1 MTTMS
6 TSVSRRD
13 FLKRCSLGV
22 ISVAIPKLSVV
33 YASPPFDKV
42 IKDAT
47 ILDGTGRTPWRG
59 DVGITGDTIVA
70 IGDIAPEQGGNVIHA
85 SGLHLCPGFIDI
97 HTHSDGRILA
107 CPTADSRV
115 LQGITTELTGNCGYS
130 VAPLK
135 RADIEDELQEFLELG
150 IRPDWTD
157 VASYFSR
164 LERTRISVN
173 HALLLGQGR
182 LRKSAIGLVDRK
194 LTANELKNVL
204 RAVEEGM
211 DCGAFG
217 LSTGLE
223 YAPGIYTP
231 AEEIVSM
238 VQIVA
243 RQGGLYASHIRNEAS
258 GLLEA
263 IKEAIGVGRETGV
276 SVEISHFK
284 AAGKSNWNKQSAALD
299 ILDKARS
306 RGINVSADAY
316 PYTAYSTS
324 LTILLKAWVKEGGP
338 NAILRRLRNSDARRR
353 IRREVTERVGESPG
367 DFDLIV
373 INSTKS
379 ERNRMA
385 IGKNLVEI
393 GEMWKVKPVDAILRL
408 LEEEETVVDFVG
420 HGMKPENVE
429 MVLSHPL
436 VMIGSDGSS
445 MAPKGKAAE
454 SRPHPR
460 SYGTCPRVLGHY
472 VRERK
477 LFDLSTAV
485 KKMTGMPAEKLR
497 LTDRGR
503 IARGMKADLVIFDGV
518 LVRDTATFEDP
529 HQYPHGIK
537 HVLVNGTLVVENGK
551 HTGARPGR
559 VLRKT

>member
-1 MTTMS
+1 MS
-6 TSVSRRD
+6 AFVSRRT
-13 FLKRCSLGV
+13 FLKRCCLGA
-22 ISVAIPKLSVV
+22 IGVAIPKRPVA
-33 YASPPFDKV
+33 YAKPAFDKV
-42 IKDAT
+42 IKNAT
-47 ILDGTGRTPWRG
+47 ILDGTGRAPRRG
-59 DVGITGDTIVA
+59 DVGITGDTIAA
-70 IGDIAPEQGGNVIHA
+70 IGDI
-85 SGLHLCPGFIDI
+85 SCPGFIDI
-97 HTHSDGRILA
+97 HTHSDGRILT

-115 LQGITTELTGNCGYS
+115 LQGITTELTGNCGSS

-135 RADIEDELQEFLELG
+135 REDIKDELQEFRELG

-164 LERTRISVN
+164 LERTGISVN

-231 AEEIVSM
+231 AEEIASM
-238 VQIVA
+238 AQVVA
-243 RQGGLYASHIRNEAS
+243 HRDGLYASHLRNEGS

-263 IKEAIGVGRETGV
+263 INEAINVGRETGV
-276 SVEISHFK
+276 RVQISHFK
-284 AAGKSNWNKQSAALD
+284 AAGRSNWNKQTAALD
-299 ILDKARS
+299 LLEKAR
-306 RGINVSADAY
+306 RGIDVSADAY
-316 PYTAYSTS
+316 PYTAYSTGLS
-324 LTILLKAWVKEGGP
+324 ILLKAWVREGGTK
-338 NAILRRLRNSDARRR
+338 AILRRLRIRDARRR
-353 IRREVTERVGESPG
+353 IRREVSERVGESPG
-367 DFDLIV
+367 DYELIV

-379 ERNRMA
+379 ERNRTV

-393 GEMWKVKPVDAILRL
+393 GEMWKVEPVDALLRL
-408 LEEEETVVDFVG
+408 LIEEETEVDFVG
-420 HGMKPENVE
+420 HGMQPGNVE
-429 MVLSHPL
+429 MVLSHPA

-454 SRPHPR
+454 ARPHPR

-485 KKMTGMPAEKLR
+485 KKMTSMAAEQLR

-503 IARGMKADLVIFDGV
+503 IARGMKADLVIFDGAKV
-518 LVRDTATFEDP
+518 LDTATFEEP

-537 HVLVNGTLVVENGK
+537 HVLVNGILVVENSK

>member
-1 MTTMS
+1 
-6 TSVSRRD
+6 V
-13 FLKRCSLGV
+13 
-22 ISVAIPKLSVV
+22 
-33 YASPPFDKV
+33 
-42 IKDAT
+42 
-47 ILDGTGRTPWRG
+47 
-59 DVGITGDTIVA
+59 
-70 IGDIAPEQGGNVIHA
+70 IAPEQGKNVIYA

-97 HTHSDGRILA
+97 HTHSDGRILT

-135 RADIEDELQEFLELG
+135 RADIKDELQEFREMG
-150 IRPDWTD
+150 INPNWTD
-157 VASYFSR
+157 VTSYFSR

-173 HALLLGQGR
+173 HAFLLGQGR

-194 LTANELKNVL
+194 LTTDELKNVL

-238 VQIVA
+238 VRIVA
-243 RQGGLYASHIRNEAS
+243 RRGGLYTTHIRNEAS

-263 IKEAIGVGRETGV
+263 IKEAIDVGLKTGV
-276 SVEISHFK
+276 RVEISHFK
-284 AAGKSNWNKQSAALD
+284 AAGRSNWNKQPAALD
-299 ILDKARS
+299 LLEKARS
-306 RGINVSADAY
+306 LGIDISADAY

-324 LTILLKAWVKEGGP
+324 LTILLEAWVKEGGP
-338 NAILRRLRNSDARRR
+338 RAILKRLRNRDARRR
-353 IRREVTERVGESPG
+353 ILREVSEKVREVPG
-367 DFDLIV
+367 DYGLIV
-373 INSTKS
+373 ISSTKS
-379 ERNRMA
+379 KRNRKT

-393 GEMWKVKPVDAILRL
+393 GEMWKVKPADAILRL

-420 HGMKPENVE
+420 HGMKSENVE

-454 SRPHPR
+454 ARPHPR
-460 SYGTCPRVLGHY
+460 SYGTCPRVLGYY
-472 VRERK
+472 VRDRK

-485 KKMTGMPAEKLR
+485 KKMTSM
-497 LTDRGR
+497 T
-503 IARGMKADLVIFDGV
+503 ISVM
-518 LVRDTATFEDP
+518 
-529 HQYPHGIK
+529 
-537 HVLVNGTLVVENGK
+537 N
-551 HTGARPGR
+551 
-559 VLRKT
+559 

>member
-1 MTTMS
+1 MPGYIC
-6 TSVSRRD
+6 RRN
-13 FLKRCSLGV
+13 FLKRFCVGAIGAV
-22 ISVAIPKLSVV
+22 IPKRSVV
-33 YASPPFDKV
+33 YAGPAFDKV

-47 ILDGTGRTPWRG
+47 ILDGTGKAPRRG
-59 DVGITGDTIVA
+59 DVGITGDTITA
-70 IGDIAPEQGGNVIHA
+70 IGDISGERGRIVIPA
-85 SGLHLCPGFIDI
+85 SGLYLCPGFIDI
-97 HTHSDGRILA
+97 HTHSDGRILT

-115 LQGITTELTGNCGYS
+115 YQGITTEVTGNCGSS
-130 VAPLK
+130 VAPL
-135 RADIEDELQEFLELG
+135 REVDIKNEQEEFGESG
-150 IRPDWTD
+150 NRSDWTD

-164 LERTRISVN
+164 LERTGISVN

-182 LRKSAIGLVDRK
+182 LRKNVIGLEDRK
-194 LTANELKNVL
+194 LTADELKNVL

-217 LSTGLE
+217 ISTGLE

-231 AEEIVSM
+231 AEEIASM
-238 VQIVA
+238 ARAVA
-243 RQGGLYASHIRNEAS
+243 RRGGLYATHLRNEGS

-263 IKEAIGVGRETGV
+263 INEAVTVGRETGV
-276 SVEISHFK
+276 RVQISHLK
-284 AAGKSNWNKQSAALD
+284 AAGRSNWNKQRAALGL
-299 ILDKARS
+299 IDKARS
-306 RGINVSADAY
+306 AGIDVSADAY

-324 LTILLKAWVKEGGP
+324 LSILLKAWVREGGTK
-338 NAILRRLRNSDARRR
+338 ALLRRLRSRDSRRR

-379 ERNRMA
+379 ERNRVA

-393 GEMWKVKPVDAILRL
+393 GEMWKVEPVDALLRL
-408 LEEEETVVDFVG
+408 LEEEGTEVDFVG
-420 HGMKPENVE
+420 HGMEAGNVE
-429 MVLSHPL
+429 MVLSHPA

-445 MAPKGKAAE
+445 MAGKGKAVEA
-454 SRPHPR
+454 RPHPR
-460 SYGTCPRVLGHY
+460 SYGTCPRVLGYY

-485 KKMTGMPAEKLR
+485 KKMTGMPARQLG

-503 IARGMKADLVIFDGV
+503 IGRGMKADLVIFDGAK
-518 LVRDTATFEDP
+518 VRDKATFERP
-529 HQYPHGIK
+529 HQYPDGIK
-537 HVLVNGTLVVENGK
+537 HVLVNGILVIENGK
-551 HTGARPGR
+551 HTGARAGK

>member
-1 MTTMS
+1 MPAYIC
-6 TSVSRRD
+6 RRN
-13 FLKRCSLGV
+13 FLKRCCVGAIGAA
-22 ISVAIPKLSVV
+22 ISKRPAV
-33 YASPPFDKV
+33 YGSPAFDIV

-47 ILDGTGRTPWRG
+47 ILDGTGRAPRKG
-59 DVGITGDTIVA
+59 DVGISGDTIAA
-70 IGDIAPEQGGNVIHA
+70 IGDISGEQGRTIIQA
-85 SGLHLCPGFIDI
+85 SGLYVCPGFIDI
-97 HTHSDGRILA
+97 HTHSDGQILA
-107 CPTADSRV
+107 YPTADSRIF
-115 LQGITTELTGNCGYS
+115 QGITTELTGNCGSS

-135 RADIEDELQEFLELG
+135 LVDIKDEQQEFREFG

-164 LERTRISVN
+164 LERTGISVN

-182 LRKSAIGLVDRK
+182 LRENAIGLVDRK
-194 LTANELKNVL
+194 LTDSELKNVL

-217 LSTGLE
+217 VSTGLE

-231 AEEIVSM
+231 AEEIASM
-238 VQIVA
+238 AQVVA
-243 RQGGLYASHIRNEAS
+243 CRDGLYATHLRNEGS
-258 GLLEA
+258 ELLEA
-263 IKEAIGVGRETGV
+263 IKEAVNVGRES
-276 SVEISHFK
+276 SVRVQISHLK
-284 AAGKSNWNKQSAALD
+284 AAGRSNWNKQRAALGL
-299 ILDKARS
+299 LDKARS
-306 RGINVSADAY
+306 VGIDVSADAY

-324 LTILLKAWVKEGGP
+324 LSILLGAWVREGGTK
-338 NAILRRLRNSDARRR
+338 AILRRLRSRDMRRQ
-353 IRREVTERVGESPG
+353 IRREVSERVGESPG

-379 ERNRMA
+379 ERNRIT

-393 GEMWKVKPVDAILRL
+393 GKMWKVEPVDAILRL
-408 LEEEETVVDFVG
+408 LVEEETEIDFVG
-420 HGMKPENVE
+420 HGMKPGNVE
-429 MVLSHPL
+429 MVLSHPA

-454 SRPHPR
+454 ARPHPR

-477 LFDLSTAV
+477 LFDMSTAV
-485 KKMTGMPAEKLR
+485 KKMTSMPAEQLR

-503 IARGMKADLVIFDGV
+503 IARGMKADLVIFDGAK
-518 LVRDTATFEDP
+518 VRDTATFEEP
-529 HQYPHGIK
+529 HQYPDGIK
-537 HVLVNGTLVVENGK
+537 HVFVNGILVVENGK

>member
-1 MTTMS
+1 M
-6 TSVSRRD
+6 
-13 FLKRCSLGV
+13 
-22 ISVAIPKLSVV
+22 
-33 YASPPFDKV
+33 
-42 IKDAT
+42 
-47 ILDGTGRTPWRG
+47 LDGTGRTPWRG
-59 DVGITGDTIVA
+59 DVGITGDTIAA

-338 NAILRRLRNSDARRR
+338 KAILRRLRNSDARRR

>member
-1 MTTMS
+1 MS
-6 TSVSRRD
+6 SHICRRT
-13 FLKRCSLGV
+13 FLKRSCLGA
-22 ISVAIPKLSVV
+22 IGVAIPKLPVV
-33 YASPPFDKV
+33 YAKPAFDKV

-47 ILDGTGRTPWRG
+47 ILDGIGRAPRRG
-59 DVGITGDTIVA
+59 DVGITGDTIAA
-70 IGDIAPEQGGNVIHA
+70 IGDISPEQGRTVIQA

-97 HTHSDGRILA
+97 HTHSDGRILT

-115 LQGITTELTGNCGYS
+115 LQGITTELTGNCGSS

-135 RADIEDELQEFLELG
+135 RADIKDEIQELRELG
-150 IRPDWTD
+150 IKPGWTD

-182 LRKSAIGLVDRK
+182 LRKNAIGLVDRK
-194 LTANELKNVL
+194 LTANELKNVM

-231 AEEIVSM
+231 AEEIASM
-238 VQIVA
+238 AQIVA
-243 RQGGLYASHIRNEAS
+243 CRDGLYASHLRNEGP

-263 IKEAIGVGRETGV
+263 INEAINVGRETGV
-276 SVEISHFK
+276 RVQISHLK
-284 AAGKSNWNKQSAALD
+284 AAGQSNWNKQTAALG
-299 ILDKARS
+299 LLEKAR
-306 RGINVSADAY
+306 RLGIDVSADAY

-324 LTILLKAWVKEGGP
+324 LSILLKAWVREGGP
-338 NAILRRLRNSDARRR
+338 KAILKRLRSRDARRR
-353 IRREVTERVGESPG
+353 IRREVSERVGESPG

-379 ERNRMA
+379 ERNRIA

-393 GEMWKVKPVDAILRL
+393 GEMWKVEPVDALLRM
-408 LEEEETVVDFVG
+408 LEEEETAVDFVG

-429 MVLSHPL
+429 MVLSHPM
-436 VMIGSDGSS
+436 VMIGSDGYS

-454 SRPHPR
+454 ARPHPR

-485 KKMTGMPAEKLR
+485 KKMTSMPAEQLR

-503 IARGMKADLVIFDGV
+503 IARGMKADLVIFDGAK
-518 LVRDTATFEDP
+518 VRDTATFEDP
-529 HQYPHGIK
+529 HRYPHGIK
-537 HVLVNGTLVVENGK
+537 YVLVNGILVVENGK

>member
-1 MTTMS
+1 MS
-6 TSVSRRD
+6 ASISRRT
-13 FLKRCSLGV
+13 FLKRCSLGA
-22 ISVAIPKLSVV
+22 ISVAIPKLPSI

-59 DVGITGDTIVA
+59 DVGITGDTIAA
-70 IGDIAPEQGGNVIHA
+70 IGDIAPEQGRHVIQA

-135 RADIEDELQEFLELG
+135 RADIEDELQEFRELG
-150 IRPDWTD
+150 ISPDWTD
-157 VASYFSR
+157 VASYFAR

-194 LTANELKNVL
+194 LTTDELKNVL
-204 RAVEEGM
+204 RAVEKGM

-243 RQGGLYASHIRNEAS
+243 RRGGLYASHIRNEAS

-263 IKEAIGVGRETGV
+263 ITEAIDVGRKTGV
-276 SVEISHFK
+276 RVEISHFK
-284 AAGKSNWNKQSAALD
+284 AAGRSNWNKQSTALD
-299 ILDKARS
+299 LLDKARS
-306 RGINVSADAY
+306 LGIDVSADAY

-324 LTILLKAWVKEGGP
+324 LTILLKAWVREGGP
-338 NAILRRLRNSDARRR
+338 KAILRRLRNRNARRR
-353 IRREVTERVGESPG
+353 IRSEVSGKVREVPG
-367 DFDLIV
+367 DYGLIV
-373 INSTKS
+373 ISSTKS
-379 ERNRMA
+379 KRNRIAM
-385 IGKNLVEI
+385 GKNLVEI
-393 GEMWKVKPVDAILRL
+393 GEMWNVKPVDALLRL

-436 VMIGSDGSS
+436 VMIGSDGFS
-445 MAPKGKAAE
+445 MAPKGKVAE
-454 SRPHPR
+454 ARPHPR

-472 VRERK
+472 ARERK

-485 KKMTGMPAEKLR
+485 KKMTSTPANQLR

-503 IARGMKADLVIFDGV
+503 IARGMKADLVVFDRAE
-518 LVRDTATFEDP
+518 VRDTATFENP

>member
-1 MTTMS
+1 MPAYIC
-6 TSVSRRD
+6 RRS
-13 FLKRCSLGV
+13 FLKRCCLGA
-22 ISVAIPKLSVV
+22 IGVAIPK
-33 YASPPFDKV
+33 PPVAYTSGGFDKV
-42 IKDAT
+42 IKNAT
-47 ILDGTGRTPWRG
+47 ILDGTGRAPRRG
-59 DVGITGDTIVA
+59 DVGISGDTIAA
-70 IGDIAPEQGGNVIHA
+70 IGDISPERGRSVIQA

-115 LQGITTELTGNCGYS
+115 FQGITTELTGNCGSS

-135 RADIEDELQEFLELG
+135 RADIKDELQEFRELG

-157 VASYFSR
+157 VASYFLR
-164 LERTRISVN
+164 LERTGISVN

-217 LSTGLE
+217 VSTGLE

-231 AEEIVSM
+231 AEEIASM
-238 VQIVA
+238 AQIVA
-243 RQGGLYASHIRNEAS
+243 RRDGLYASHLRNEGP

-263 IKEAIGVGRETGV
+263 IKEAINVGRETGV
-276 SVEISHFK
+276 RVQISHLK
-284 AAGKSNWNKQSAALD
+284 AAGQSNWNKQSAALGL
-299 ILDKARS
+299 LDKAR
-306 RGINVSADAY
+306 RLGIDVSADAY

-324 LTILLKAWVKEGGP
+324 LSILLKAWVREGGP
-338 NAILRRLRNSDARRR
+338 KAILRRLRSRDSRRR
-353 IRREVTERVGESPG
+353 IRREVSERVGESPG
-367 DFDLIV
+367 DYGLIV

-379 ERNRMA
+379 ERNRIA

-393 GEMWKVKPVDAILRL
+393 GEMWKVEPVDALLRL

-420 HGMKPENVE
+420 HGMKSENVE
-429 MVLSHPL
+429 MVLSHPM
-436 VMIGSDGSS
+436 VMIGSDGYS
-445 MAPKGKAAE
+445 MAGKGKAAE
-454 SRPHPR
+454 ARPHPR

-472 VRERK
+472 VREGK

-485 KKMTGMPAEKLR
+485 KKMTSMPAEQLR

-503 IARGMKADLVIFDGV
+503 IARGMKADLVIFDGSE
-518 LVRDTATFEDP
+518 VRDTATFEEP
-529 HQYPHGIK
+529 HRYPRGIK
-537 HVLVNGTLVVENGK
+537 HVLVNGILVVENGK

>member
-1 MTTMS
+1 MS
-6 TSVSRRD
+6 ASISRRT
-13 FLKRCSLGV
+13 FLKRCSLGA
-22 ISVAIPKLSVV
+22 ISVAIPKLPVV
-33 YASPPFDKV
+33 YASPPFDTV
-42 IKDAT
+42 IKSAT
-47 ILDGTGRTPWRG
+47 ILDGTGRTPWRS
-59 DVGITGDTIVA
+59 DVGITGDKIAA
-70 IGDIAPEQGGNVIHA
+70 IGIIASEQGRNVIQA

-107 CPTADSRV
+107 YPTADSRV

-135 RADIEDELQEFLELG
+135 RVDIKDELQEFRELG
-150 IRPDWTD
+150 INPDWTD

-164 LERTRISVN
+164 LERTGISVN

-194 LTANELKNVL
+194 LTADELKKVL

-217 LSTGLE
+217 VSTGLE

-238 VQIVA
+238 VQVVA
-243 RQGGLYASHIRNEAS
+243 RRGGLYATHLRNEAS
-258 GLLEA
+258 GLFEA
-263 IKEAIGVGRETGV
+263 IKEAIDVGRKTGV
-276 SVEISHFK
+276 RVQISHFK
-284 AAGKSNWNKQSAALD
+284 DAGRSNWNKQPVALE
-299 ILDKARS
+299 LLEKARS
-306 RGINVSADAY
+306 RGIDVSADAY

-324 LTILLKAWVKEGGP
+324 LSILLEAWVREGGVK
-338 NAILRRLRNSDARRR
+338 AILRRLRNRDARRR
-353 IRREVTERVGESPG
+353 IRREVSEKVREVPG
-367 DFDLIV
+367 DYELIV
-373 INSTKS
+373 ISSTKS
-379 ERNRMA
+379 KRNRIT
-385 IGKNLVEI
+385 IGKNLEEI
-393 GEMWKVKPVDAILRL
+393 GEMWKVAPIDAILRL
-408 LEEEETVVDFVG
+408 IEEEETAVDFVG
-420 HGMKPENVE
+420 HGMKSENVE

-454 SRPHPR
+454 ARPHPR

-472 VRERK
+472 ARERK

-485 KKMTGMPAEKLR
+485 KKMTSMPAEKLR
-497 LTDRGR
+497 LKYRGR
-503 IARGMKADLVIFDGV
+503 IARGMKADLVIFDEAE
-518 LVRDTATFEDP
+518 VRDTATFEDP
-529 HQYPHGIK
+529 HRYPHGIK
-537 HVLVNGTLVVENGK
+537 HVLVNGTLVVEDGK

-559 VLRKT
+559 ILRKT

>member
-1 MTTMS
+1 MPAYLC
-6 TSVSRRD
+6 RRS
-13 FLKRCSLGV
+13 FLKRFCVG
-22 ISVAIPKLSVV
+22 AIGAAMTKRPAV
-33 YASPPFDKV
+33 YANPAFDKV

-47 ILDGTGRTPWRG
+47 ILDGTGRAPQRG
-59 DVGITGDTIVA
+59 DVGITGDTIAA
-70 IGDIAPEQGGNVIHA
+70 IGDISGERGKTVIQA
-85 SGLHLCPGFIDI
+85 SGLYLCPGFIDI

-115 LQGITTELTGNCGYS
+115 YQGITTEVTGNCGSS
-130 VAPLK
+130 VAPLR
-135 RADIEDELQEFLELG
+135 RADIKDEVEEFRELG
-150 IRPDWTD
+150 ISPDWTD
-157 VASYFSR
+157 VDSYFSK
-164 LERTRISVN
+164 LEQTRISVN

-182 LRKSAIGLVDRK
+182 LRKNAIGLVDRK
-194 LTANELKNVL
+194 LTADELKNVL

-217 LSTGLE
+217 VSTGLE

-231 AEEIVSM
+231 AEEIASM
-238 VQIVA
+238 VRVIA
-243 RQGGLYASHIRNEAS
+243 RRDGLYATHLRNEGP

-263 IKEAIGVGRETGV
+263 INEAVDVGRETGV
-276 SVEISHFK
+276 RVQISHLK
-284 AAGKSNWNKQSAALD
+284 AAGRSNWNKQTAALGL
-299 ILDKARS
+299 LDKARNA
-306 RGINVSADAY
+306 GIDLSADAY

-324 LTILLKAWVKEGGP
+324 LSILLKAWVREGGTK
-338 NAILRRLRNSDARRR
+338 AILGRLRSRDERRR
-353 IRREVTERVGESPG
+353 IRREVFERVGESPG

-385 IGKNLVEI
+385 VGKNLVEI
-393 GEMWKVKPVDAILRL
+393 GEMWKVEPVDALLRL
-408 LEEEETVVDFVG
+408 LEEEETEVDFVG
-420 HGMKPENVE
+420 HGMSAGNVE
-429 MVLSHPL
+429 KVLSHPA

-445 MAPKGKAAE
+445 MAGKSKAVEA
-454 SRPHPR
+454 RPHPR
-460 SYGTCPRVLGHY
+460 SYGTCPRVLGYY

-485 KKMTGMPAEKLR
+485 KKMTSMPAKQLR

-503 IARGMKADLVIFDGV
+503 IAPGMKADLVIFDGAEV
-518 LVRDTATFEDP
+518 MDTATFEQP

-537 HVLVNGTLVVENGK
+537 HVLVNGIPVVEDGK
-551 HTGARPGR
+551 HTGAKPGR

>member
-1 MTTMS
+1 MS
-6 TSVSRRD
+6 ASISRRS

-22 ISVAIPKLSVV
+22 VGVAIPKAPVV
-33 YASPPFDKV
+33 YANPPFDKV

-47 ILDGTGRTPWRG
+47 ILDGTGSAPRRG
-59 DVGITGDTIVA
+59 DVGINGDTITA
-70 IGDIAPEQGGNVIHA
+70 TGFIAPEQGRNIIQA

-107 CPTADSRV
+107 YPTADSRV
-115 LQGITTELTGNCGYS
+115 MQGITTELTGNCGYS
-130 VAPLK
+130 VAPLT
-135 RADIEDELQEFLELG
+135 RADIKDELQEFRELG
-150 IRPDWTD
+150 INPDWTD
-157 VASYFSR
+157 IASYLLR

-182 LRKSAIGLVDRK
+182 LRKSAIGLVDRA
-194 LTANELKNVL
+194 LTAGELKNVL

-211 DCGAFG
+211 DNGAFG

-238 VQIVA
+238 VRIVA
-243 RQGGLYASHIRNEAS
+243 RRGGLYASHIRNEAS

-263 IKEAIGVGRETGV
+263 IEETIDVGRKTDV
-276 SVEISHFK
+276 RVEISHFK
-284 AAGKSNWNKQSAALD
+284 AAGQANWNKQAAALG
-299 ILDKARS
+299 LLETAR
-306 RGINVSADAY
+306 RLGIDVSADAY

-324 LTILLKAWVKEGGP
+324 LTILLNAWVREGGP
-338 NAILRRLRNSDARRR
+338 KAILRRLENRDARRR
-353 IRREVTERVGESPG
+353 IRAEVSETIRESPG
-367 DFDLIV
+367 RYELIV
-373 INSTKS
+373 INGTKS
-379 ERNRMA
+379 ERNRVA
-385 IGKNLVEI
+385 VGKNLVEI
-393 GEMWKVKPVDAILRL
+393 GEMWKVEPVDALLRL

-420 HGMKPENVE
+420 HGMHPDNVE
-429 MVLSHPL
+429 MVLSHPA

-445 MAPKGKAAE
+445 MAPRGKIAKA
-454 SRPHPR
+454 RPHPR

-472 VRERK
+472 ARERK
-477 LFDLSTAV
+477 IFDLSTAV
-485 KKMTGMPAEKLR
+485 KKMTSMPADQLG

-503 IARGMKADLVIFDGV
+503 IARGMKADLVIFDAATV
-518 LVRDTATFEDP
+518 QDTATFENP
-529 HQYPHGIK
+529 HQYPRGIK

>member
-1 MTTMS
+1 MS
-6 TSVSRRD
+6 ASISRRA
-13 FLKRCSLGV
+13 FLKRCSLGA
-22 ISVAIPKLSVV
+22 IGVAIPKMPVV
-33 YASPPFDKV
+33 YASPAFDKV
-42 IKDAT
+42 IKNAT
-47 ILDGTGRTPWRG
+47 ILDGTGRAPRRG
-59 DVGITGDTIVA
+59 DVGITGDTIAA
-70 IGDIAPEQGGNVIHA
+70 IGDISPEQGRSVIQA
-85 SGLHLCPGFIDI
+85 SGFHLCPGFIDI
-97 HTHSDGRILA
+97 HTHSDGRILT

-115 LQGITTELTGNCGYS
+115 LQGITTELTGNCGSS

-135 RADIEDELQEFLELG
+135 RADIKDEVQEFRELG
-150 IRPDWTD
+150 IRPEWID

-164 LERTRISVN
+164 LEQTRISVN

-182 LRKSAIGLVDRK
+182 LRKNAIGLVDRK
-194 LTANELKNVL
+194 LAADELKKVL
-204 RAVEEGM
+204 RSVEEGM

-217 LSTGLE
+217 ISTGLE

-243 RQGGLYASHIRNEAS
+243 CRDGLYATHLRNEGP

-263 IKEAIGVGRETGV
+263 IKEAINVGRETGV
-276 SVEISHFK
+276 RVQISHLK
-284 AAGKSNWNKQSAALD
+284 AAGKSNWNKQTATLG
-299 ILDKARS
+299 LLEEAR
-306 RGINVSADAY
+306 RLGIDVSADAY

-324 LTILLKAWVKEGGP
+324 LNILLEAWVREGGTK
-338 NAILRRLRNSDARRR
+338 AILRRLRSRDARRR
-353 IRREVTERVGESPG
+353 IRREISERVGESPG
-367 DFDLIV
+367 DYGLIV

-379 ERNRMA
+379 ERNRIA

-393 GEMWKVKPVDAILRL
+393 GEMWKVEPVDALLRL

-420 HGMKPENVE
+420 HGMQPGNVE

-454 SRPHPR
+454 ARPHPR

-472 VRERK
+472 ARERK
-477 LFDLSTAV
+477 LFDLSIAV
-485 KKMTGMPAEKLR
+485 KKMTSMPAEKLR

-503 IARGMKADLVIFDGV
+503 IARGMKADLVVFDETV
-518 LVRDTATFEDP
+518 VRDTATFEDP

-537 HVLVNGTLVVENGK
+537 HVLVNGSLVVENGR

>member
-1 MTTMS
+1 MS
-6 TSVSRRD
+6 ASISRRA
-13 FLKRCSLGV
+13 FLKRCSLGA
-22 ISVAIPKLSVV
+22 ISVTIPKLSVV

-59 DVGITGDTIVA
+59 DVGITGDTIAA
-70 IGDIAPEQGGNVIHA
+70 IGVIAPEQGRNVIQA

-97 HTHSDGRILA
+97 HTHSDGRILT

-115 LQGITTELTGNCGYS
+115 FQGITTELTGNCGSS

-135 RADIEDELQEFLELG
+135 RADIKDEVQEFRELG

-164 LERTRISVN
+164 LERTGISVN

-182 LRKSAIGLVDRK
+182 LRKNAIGLVDRK

-204 RAVEEGM
+204 REVEEGM

-217 LSTGLE
+217 VSTGLE

-231 AEEIVSM
+231 AEEIASM

-243 RQGGLYASHIRNEAS
+243 RRGGLYASHLRNEGP

-263 IKEAIGVGRETGV
+263 IKEAINVGRETGV
-276 SVEISHFK
+276 RVQISHLK
-284 AAGKSNWNKQSAALD
+284 AAGQSNWNKQTAALGL
-299 ILDKARS
+299 IEKAHRL
-306 RGINVSADAY
+306 GIDVSADAY

-324 LTILLKAWVKEGGP
+324 LSILLKAWVREGGP
-338 NAILRRLRNSDARRR
+338 KAILRRLRSRDARRR
-353 IRREVTERVGESPG
+353 IRREVSERVGESPG
-367 DFDLIV
+367 DYGLIV

-379 ERNRMA
+379 ERNRIA

-393 GEMWKVKPVDAILRL
+393 GEMWKVEPVDALLRL
-408 LEEEETVVDFVG
+408 LEEEETAVDFVG
-420 HGMKPENVE
+420 HGMKPGNVE
-429 MVLSHPL
+429 MVLSHPM
-436 VMIGSDGSS
+436 VMIGSDGYS
-445 MAPKGKAAE
+445 MAPKGEAAE
-454 SRPHPR
+454 TRPHPR

-485 KKMTGMPAEKLR
+485 KKMTSMPAEQLR

-503 IARGMKADLVIFDGV
+503 IARGMKADLVIFDGAE
-518 LVRDTATFEDP
+518 VRDTATFEDP
-529 HQYPHGIK
+529 HRYPHGIK
-537 HVLVNGTLVVENGK
+537 HVLVNGILVVENGK

>member
-1 MTTMS
+1 
-6 TSVSRRD
+6 
-13 FLKRCSLGV
+13 
-22 ISVAIPKLSVV
+22 
-33 YASPPFDKV
+33 
-42 IKDAT
+42 
-47 ILDGTGRTPWRG
+47 
-59 DVGITGDTIVA
+59 
-70 IGDIAPEQGGNVIHA
+70 
-85 SGLHLCPGFIDI
+85 
-97 HTHSDGRILA
+97 
-107 CPTADSRV
+107 
-115 LQGITTELTGNCGYS
+115 
-130 VAPLK
+130 
-135 RADIEDELQEFLELG
+135 LG
-150 IRPDWTD
+150 IKPGWTD

-164 LERTRISVN
+164 LERTGISVN

-182 LRKSAIGLVDRK
+182 LRKNAIGLVDRK

-217 LSTGLE
+217 VSTGLE

-231 AEEIVSM
+231 AEEIASM
-238 VQIVA
+238 MQIVA
-243 RQGGLYASHIRNEAS
+243 HRDGLYASHLRNEGS

-263 IKEAIGVGRETGV
+263 INEAINVGRETGV
-276 SVEISHFK
+276 RVQISHLK
-284 AAGKSNWNKQSAALD
+284 AAGRSNWNKQSAALG
-299 ILDKARS
+299 LLEKAR
-306 RGINVSADAY
+306 RLGIDVSADAY

-324 LTILLKAWVKEGGP
+324 LSILLDAWVREGGTK
-338 NAILRRLRNSDARRR
+338 AILRRLRSSDARRR

-379 ERNRMA
+379 EKNRIA

-393 GEMWKVKPVDAILRL
+393 GEMWKVEPVDALLRL

-436 VMIGSDGSS
+436 VMIGSDGFS
-445 MAPKGKAAE
+445 MAPKGKIAE

-460 SYGTCPRVLGHY
+460 SYGTCPRVLGYY

-485 KKMTGMPAEKLR
+485 KKMTSMPADKLR
-497 LTDRGR
+497 LRDRGR
-503 IARGMKADLVIFDGV
+503 IARGMKADLVVFDGAE
-518 LVRDTATFEDP
+518 VRDTATFEDP
-529 HQYPHGIK
+529 HRYPHGIK
-537 HVLVNGTLVVENGK
+537 HVLVNGSLVVENGK

>member
-1 MTTMS
+1 VAY
-6 TSVSRRD
+6 TS
-13 FLKRCSLGV
+13 GG
-22 ISVAIPKLSVV
+22 
-33 YASPPFDKV
+33 FDKV
-42 IKDAT
+42 IKNAT
-47 ILDGTGRTPWRG
+47 ILDGTGRAPRRG
-59 DVGITGDTIVA
+59 DVGITGDTIAA
-70 IGDIAPEQGGNVIHA
+70 IGDISGERGRTVIQA

-97 HTHSDGRILA
+97 HTHSDGRILT

-115 LQGITTELTGNCGYS
+115 LQGITTEVTGNCGS
-130 VAPLK
+130 SAAPLK
-135 RADIEDELQEFLELG
+135 RADIKDELQELG
-150 IRPDWTD
+150 IKPGWTD

-164 LERTRISVN
+164 LERTGISVN

-182 LRKSAIGLVDRK
+182 LRKNAIGLVDRK
-194 LTANELKNVL
+194 LTADELKNVL

-217 LSTGLE
+217 VSTGLE
-223 YAPGIYTP
+223 YVPGIYTP
-231 AEEIVSM
+231 VEEIVSM
-238 VQIVA
+238 VQIVG
-243 RQGGLYASHIRNEAS
+243 RRDGLYASHLRNEGP

-263 IKEAIGVGRETGV
+263 IKEAIDIGRETGV
-276 SVEISHFK
+276 RVEISHLK
-284 AAGKSNWNKQSAALD
+284 AAGQSNWNKQRAALGL
-299 ILDKARS
+299 IEKAR
-306 RGINVSADAY
+306 RLGIDVSADAY

-324 LTILLKAWVKEGGP
+324 LSILLKAWVREGGTK
-338 NAILRRLRNSDARRR
+338 AILRRLQSRDARRR
-353 IRREVTERVGESPG
+353 IRREVSERVGESPG
-367 DFDLIV
+367 DYGLIV

-379 ERNRMA
+379 ERNRIA

-393 GEMWKVKPVDAILRL
+393 GEMWKVEPVDALLRL
-408 LEEEETVVDFVG
+408 LEEEETAVDFVG
-420 HGMKPENVE
+420 HGMQPGNVE
-429 MVLSHPL
+429 MVLSHPA

-454 SRPHPR
+454 ARPHPR

-485 KKMTGMPAEKLR
+485 KKMTSMAAEQLR

-503 IARGMKADLVIFDGV
+503 IARGMKADLVIFDGAKV
-518 LVRDTATFEDP
+518 LDTATFEEP

-537 HVLVNGTLVVENGK
+537 HVLVNGILVVENSK

>member
-1 MTTMS
+1 MS
-6 TSVSRRD
+6 ASISRRA
-13 FLKRCSLGV
+13 FLKRCSLGA
-22 ISVAIPKLSVV
+22 IGVAIPKPPVV
-33 YASPPFDKV
+33 YASPGFDKV

-59 DVGITGDTIVA
+59 DIGITGDTIA
-70 IGDIAPEQGGNVIHA
+70 ATGTIAPEQGRNVIHA

-115 LQGITTELTGNCGYS
+115 LQGITTELTGNCGSS

-135 RADIEDELQEFLELG
+135 RADIKDELPEFRELG
-150 IRPDWTD
+150 INPDWTD

-164 LERTRISVN
+164 LEQTCISVN

-217 LSTGLE
+217 VSTGLE

-238 VQIVA
+238 VQAVA
-243 RQGGLYASHIRNEAS
+243 HRDGLYATHLRNEGP

-263 IKEAIGVGRETGV
+263 IKEAIDVGRETGV
-276 SVEISHFK
+276 RVQISHFK
-284 AAGKSNWNKQSAALD
+284 AAGQSNWNKQPEALG
-299 ILDKARS
+299 LLEKAR
-306 RGINVSADAY
+306 RLGIDVSADAY

-324 LTILLKAWVKEGGP
+324 LSILLEAWVREGGTK
-338 NAILRRLRNSDARRR
+338 AVLRRLRSRDSLRR
-353 IRREVTERVGESPG
+353 IRREVSERVRESPG
-367 DFDLIV
+367 DYGLIV

-379 ERNRMA
+379 ERNRIV

-393 GEMWKVKPVDAILRL
+393 GEKWKVEPVDALLRL

-420 HGMKPENVE
+420 HGMKPGNVE
-429 MVLSHPL
+429 MVLSHPV
-436 VMIGSDGSS
+436 VMIGSDGFS
-445 MAPKGKAAE
+445 MAPKGKVAE
-454 SRPHPR
+454 ARPHPR

-472 VRERK
+472 ARERK

-485 KKMTGMPAEKLR
+485 KKMTSMPAEKLR

-503 IARGMKADLVIFDGV
+503 IARGMKADLVVFDGAE
-518 LVRDTATFEDP
+518 VRDTATFEDP
-529 HQYPHGIK
+529 HRYPHGIK
-537 HVLVNGTLVVENGK
+537 HVLVNGILVVENGK

>member
-1 MTTMS
+1 MS
-6 TSVSRRD
+6 ASISRRT
-13 FLKRCSLGV
+13 FLKRCSFGA
-22 ISVAIPKLSVV
+22 ISMAIPKLPAV
-33 YASPPFDKV
+33 YANPPFDKV

-47 ILDGTGRTPWRG
+47 ILDGTGRTPWKS
-59 DVGITGDTIVA
+59 DVGITGDTIAA
-70 IGDIAPEQGGNVIHA
+70 IGDISGEQGRNVIHA

-107 CPTADSRV
+107 FPTADSRV

-135 RADIEDELQEFLELG
+135 PADIKDEIQEFRELG
-150 IRPDWTD
+150 ITPDWTD

-173 HALLLGQGR
+173 HAFLLGQGR

-194 LTANELKNVL
+194 LTTGELKSVL

-231 AEEIVSM
+231 AEEIISM
-238 VQIVA
+238 VRIVA
-243 RQGGLYASHIRNEAS
+243 RRGGLYTTHIRNEGI

-263 IKEAIGVGRETGV
+263 IKEAINVGREAGV
-276 SVEISHFK
+276 RLQISHLK
-284 AAGKSNWNKQSAALD
+284 AAGRSNWNKQAAALGL
-299 ILDKARS
+299 LDKARS
-306 RGINVSADAY
+306 IGIDVSADAY

-324 LTILLKAWVKEGGP
+324 LSILLKAWVREGGTK
-338 NAILRRLRNSDARRR
+338 AIMRRLRSRDARRR
-353 IRREVTERVGESPG
+353 IRREVSERVGESPG

-379 ERNRMA
+379 ERNRIA
-385 IGKNLVEI
+385 IGKNLVQI
-393 GEMWKVKPVDAILRL
+393 GEMWKVEPVDALLRL
-408 LEEEETVVDFVG
+408 FEEEETVVDFVG

-445 MAPKGKAAE
+445 MAPKGKVAE
-454 SRPHPR
+454 ARPHPR
-460 SYGTCPRVLGHY
+460 SYGTCPRVLGFY
-472 VRERK
+472 ARERR

-485 KKMTGMPAEKLR
+485 KKMTSIPADQLR

-503 IARGMKADLVIFDGV
+503 IARGMKADLVLFDADK
-518 LVRDTATFEDP
+518 VRDTATFEAP
-529 HQYPHGIK
+529 HQYPQGIK
-537 HVLVNGTLVVENGK
+537 YVLVNGTLVVENGR

-559 VLRKT
+559 VLRKA